1 MNSSSLFLAPHNDD
15 EALFGAF
22 TLLREKPLVVVLTDS
37 WIQHNRGDG
46 ISFKQRREETVEAL
60 KILGCPAIFAG
71 LRDDM
76 LDEWQVKRLFL
87 DFRNFEKVYAPAIIE
102 NGNEQHN
109 LVGQIA
115 RFSFENVIPYMT
127 YSKTDLWKNGRYE
140 IVPNSIEVQ
149 LKNRALDCY
158 KSQINLPATRPHFD
172 AVRGKSEW
180 YE

>member
-1 MNSSSLFLAPHNDD
+1 MDSIFLSPHNDD
-15 EALFGAF
+15 ETLFGAF
-22 TLLREKPLVVVLTDS
+22 TLIREKPLVLMITDS

-46 ISFKQRREETVEAL
+46 INMKQRRMETLEAM
-60 KILGCPAIFAG
+60 KILGCPVFFLG

-76 LDEWQVKRLFL
+76 LDEWALKREFP
-87 DFRNFEKVYAPAIIE
+87 NFANFSKVYAPAYIL

-109 LVGQIA
+109 VIGNVA
-115 RFSFENVIPYMT
+115 RQMFDNVTSYMT
-127 YSKTDLWKNGRYE
+127 YSKDDLCKQGKYE
-140 IVPNSIEVQ
+140 IKPSDVELS

-158 KSQINLPATRPHFD
+158 KSQINLPATRPHFE